1 MSNILHHITDK
12 VIEIVMAKITDEHPF
27 WQALRLLLAFV
38 IGAWAIRAMLL
49 GFDSEVYTKDAG
61 LAYGLVLLWFGVCHW
76 ALPNILDGFNG
87 RKLFWQGWVVAVAVA
102 TIVNIV
108 RTVSGNWEPLI
119 P

>member
-27 WQALRLLLAFV
+27 WQALRLLLAIV
-38 IGAWAIRAMLL
+38 IGAWAIRAVLL
-49 GFDSEVYTKDAG
+49 AFDSEVYTKDAG

-108 RTVSGNWEPLI
+108 RIVSGNWEPLI

>member
-27 WQALRLLLAFV
+27 WQALRLLLAIV
-38 IGAWAIRAMLL
+38 IGAWAIRAVLL
-49 GFDSEVYTKDAG
+49 AFDSEVYTKDAG

-87 RKLFWQGWVVAVAVA
+87 RKLFWQGWAVAIAIAVVANVVR
-102 TIVNIV
+102 IVT
-108 RTVSGNWEPLI
+108 RNWTPLI

>member
-12 VIEIVMAKITDEHPF
+12 VIEIAMAKITDEHPF
-27 WQALRLLLAFV
+27 WQALRLLSAIV
-38 IGAWAIRAMLL
+38 IGAWAIRAVLL
-49 GFDSEVYTKDAG
+49 VFDSEVYTKDAG
-61 LAYGLVLLWFGVCHW
+61 LAYGLVLLWLGVCHW

-108 RTVSGNWEPLI
+108 RIVSGNWEPLI